1 MNLALA
7 FRELWR
13 HKVLVA
19 LGIPVALIA
28 AVVSVS
34 NVSLLP
40 PGVSGGTLQYY
51 SARTQILVDS
61 DSSSIGDLK
70 SDLSP
75 MVTRANVYSRFLT
88 TPTALQVIGQNADI
102 PANQIYAEGP
112 YQLGQPRFIQEPTAE
127 RRGSQLIGRQARYR
141 LRFDSDPELP
151 IVTVYAEAP
160 STDQAT
166 ALANGAA
173 TGLSDYVTQLQDKQG
188 IPQSSRVAIRR
199 LGSTAGAPVTPG
211 ASTKVALFVFFVVLA
226 LWCVGIL
233 VVRRLSATWRQA
245 DVDERSGGASPPEGR
260 DGVLLGANGKVPREV
275 SEEQVRDL
283 ELKLR
288 RG

>member
-7 FRELWR
+7 CRELW
-13 HKVLVA
+13 HQKVLVA

-28 AVVSVS
+28 AVISVS

-40 PGVSGGTLQYY
+40 PSIGGGTLEYY

-61 DSSSIGDLK
+61 DSSSIGDLNR
-70 SDLSP
+70 DLTP

-88 TPTALQVIGQNADI
+88 TPTALKVIGRNADV
-102 PANQIYAEGP
+102 PANEIYAEGP

-127 RRGSQLIGRQARYR
+127 RGGSQLIGRQARYR

-160 STDQAT
+160 SSDKAT

-173 TGLSDYVTQLQDKQG
+173 TGLSDYVTRLQDQQG
-188 IPQSSRVAIRR
+188 ILQSSRVAIRQ

-211 ASTKVALFVFFVVLA
+211 ASTKVALFVFFVVFA
-226 LWCVGIL
+226 LWCVGLL
-233 VVRRLSATWRQA
+233 VVRHLSVAWRQA
-245 DVDERSGGASPPEGR
+245 DDAERSAGAPPAKRR
-260 DGVLLGANGKVPREV
+260 DGVLLGDNGMVPREV

-283 ELKLR
+283 EHKLR
-288 RG
+288 HR

>member
-19 LGIPVALIA
+19 LGIPVALLA

-40 PGVSGGTLQYY
+40 PKVGGGTLQYY

-61 DSSSIGDLK
+61 DSSSIGDLNR
-70 SDLSP
+70 DLTP

-88 TPTALQVIGQNADI
+88 TPAALNVIGQEAGI
-102 PANQIYAEGP
+102 PADEIYAEGP

-127 RRGSQLIGRQARYR
+127 RAGSQLIGRQARYR

-160 STDQAT
+160 SADQAT
-166 ALANGAA
+166 ALANGTAA
-173 TGLSDYVTQLQDKQG
+173 GLSEYVTRLQDKQG
-188 IPQSSRVAIRR
+188 ILPSSRVAIRQ
-199 LGSTAGAPVTPG
+199 LGSTAGASVTPG
-211 ASTKVALFVFFVVLA
+211 ASTKIALFVFFVVFA
-226 LWCVGIL
+226 LWCLGVLG
-233 VVRRLSATWRQA
+233 VRHLIAVWRQA
-245 DVDERSGGASPPEGR
+245 DDAERSAGTPPRKRR
-260 DGVLLGANGKVPREV
+260 DGILLGDNGEVPREV

-283 ELKLR
+283 ELKHR
-288 RG
+288 HR